1 MADDCLQGD
10 ASISQRCDS
19 SSRASEFLQGFT
31 SSLSDRVVFVYH
43 SGRNELVD
51 QLDRFRKKRNISA
64 YAQPETVSDQEAAE
78 IIKLAGEMRGLVRVS
93 LAKQR
98 ADLL

>member
-1 MADDCLQGD
+1 
-10 ASISQRCDS
+10 
-19 SSRASEFLQGFT
+19 
-31 SSLSDRVVFVYH
+31 
-43 SGRNELVD
+43 LVD